1 MMTNL
6 DTRIERAKKEI
17 SGNESLLDMLEV
29 EAATEM
35 FNWGQSLA
43 ESIASD
49 TSGID
54 DAAAEDATAPRL
66 KALRQALRSIG
77 NWAVGKYSDPADR
90 TALKEKLPE
99 QMRLILGDKSNDLS
113 IGELDK
119 IIDSVDAQ
127 GQTPHQLILK
137 MKELIEKTG

>member
-1 MMTNL
+1 MTNL

-17 SGNESLLDMLEV
+17 SGNESLLDMLEA
-29 EAATEM
+29 EAAAEM

-43 ESIASD
+43 VLIASD
-49 TSGID
+49 TSGMD
-54 DAAAEDATAPRL
+54 DEAAEEATAPRL

-77 NWAVGKYSDPADR
+77 NWAVGKYSDPVDR
-90 TALKEKLPE
+90 TALKEKLSE
-99 QMRLILGDKSNDLS
+99 QIGLILGDRSRDLP
-113 IGELDK
+113 IGELDR

-137 MKELIEKTG
+137 MKESIEKTG